1 MLYNPNAE
9 HKLYKCVWNWSAQ
22 ENIISE
28 ERWSKGNAGGYV
40 LLGWGIMKCIENF
53 GGETY
58 WKAATLNNKE
68 LEGGYSD
75 GA

>member
-1 MLYNPNAE
+1 
-9 HKLYKCVWNWSAQ
+9 
-22 ENIISE
+22 
-28 ERWSKGNAGGYV
+28 
-40 LLGWGIMKCIENF
+40 MKCIENF